1 MKKSRYTEE
10 QIIAVLKE
18 ADAGMKV
25 QDLRRKHNISDVT
38 FCQWRS
44 KYGGME
50 VSEVP
55 LLKALVTDLSCDN
68 QTLKLVVSK
77 SVSAPVAS
85 TSHAASRMTDFTA
98 AIQQTGERINTSVRP
113 TE

>member
-1 MKKSRYTEE
+1 M

-18 ADAGMKV
+18 ADSGMKI
-25 QDLRRKHNISDVT
+25 QDLRRKHNISNVT

-44 KYGGME
+44 KYGGMK

-77 SVSAPVAS
+77 SVSAPVGVLP
-85 TSHAASRMTDFTA
+85 DFQA
-98 AIQQTGERINTSVRP
+98 TGWFRIINPWREYEEGSFH
-113 TE
+113 